1 MKAEVE
7 EISITYTQEE
17 DGCDESNK
25 FQELK
30 IFTNDA
36 GEGKYIVFE
45 TERWALDNIEEL
57 VAVLNDFKL
66 KAEIK

>member
-7 EISITYTQEE
+7 EMSITYSQEE

-36 GEGKYIVFE
+36 GAGKYIVFQ
-45 TERWALDNIEEL
+45 TERWAIDNIEEL
-57 VAVLNDFKL
+57 VEILNDFKL
-66 KAEIK
+66 RARL

>member
-7 EISITYTQEE
+7 EMSIIYSQEE
-17 DGCDESNK
+17 DACDESNK

-36 GEGKYIVFE
+36 GAGKYIVFQ

-57 VAVLNDFKL
+57 VEILNDFKL
-66 KAEIK
+66 RARL

>member
-7 EISITYTQEE
+7 EMSITYSQEE

-30 IFTNDA
+30 IFINDA
-36 GEGKYIVFE
+36 GAGKYIVFE
-45 TERWALDNIEEL
+45 TERWAIDNIEEL
-57 VAVLNDFKL
+57 VEILNDFKL
-66 KAEIK
+66 RARL